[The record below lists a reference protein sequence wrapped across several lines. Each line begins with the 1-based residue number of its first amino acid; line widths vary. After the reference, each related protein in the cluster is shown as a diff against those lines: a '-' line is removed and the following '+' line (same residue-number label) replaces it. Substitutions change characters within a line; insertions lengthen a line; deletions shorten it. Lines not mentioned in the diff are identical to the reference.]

1 MKCLVALIIGV
12 LYFLFSM
19 ITKSN
24 VDFVI
29 ANVWFA
35 ASAILGAEK

>member
-1 MKCLVALIIGV
+1 MKFLVALIIGV
-12 LYFLFSM
+12 LYFALSV
-19 ITKSN
+19 ITKSD

-35 ASAILGAEK
+35 ASAILGAKE